1 MTIIS
6 ADMPPRMSHIYQFY
20 AYALTEGRHS
30 PFDLG
35 LFNLRS
41 LYMFIV
47 HPKFSVTKVSG

>member
-6 ADMPPRMSHIYQFY
+6 TDMPPRMSHIYQPY
-20 AYALTEGRHS
+20 AFALTEGRHP

-41 LYMFIV
+41 LYMYIV
-47 HPKFSVTKVSG
+47 CPKFPVT